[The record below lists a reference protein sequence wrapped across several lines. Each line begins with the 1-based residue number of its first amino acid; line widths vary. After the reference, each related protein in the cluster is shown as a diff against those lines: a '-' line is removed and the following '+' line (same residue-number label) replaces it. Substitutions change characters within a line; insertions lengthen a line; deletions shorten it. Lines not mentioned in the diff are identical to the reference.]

1 MKSWMSAIPV
11 LCAFLALGALGCN
24 SGPKTVEV
32 SGTVSFEG
40 GVPPGAGV
48 KVIRFA
54 PTSDTTAEIKKAASG
69 TIAADGSFEMYT
81 RVPGDGVYVGKYA
94 VVFSVLNSPIEQ
106 KSLIDPKYTNAAT
119 TPYIIELDDDR
130 HDLTFTIETK

>member
-1 MKSWMSAIPV
+1 MKSWMSAV
-11 LCAFLALGALGCN
+11 SLLCAALALGALGCN

-32 SGTVSFEG
+32 SGTVNFEG

-69 TIAADGSFEMYT
+69 TIADDGSFEMYT
-81 RVPGDGVYVGKYA
+81 RIPRDGVYVGKYA

-106 KSLIDPKYTNAAT
+106 KSLIDPKYTDAST
-119 TPYIIELDDDR
+119 TPYIIELNDDQ
-130 HDLTFTIETK
+130 HDLTFTIEKK